1 MNYENNEKRTSKIG
15 LIAGIVLLI
24 IGIGMTIG
32 TFFFFGPFLGFMY
45 LIPGNILL
53 FNSILCKMK
62 KSIRILLDILLT
74 IVVCVIVVFISISI
88 WTKDDNNVSDEQT
101 KEKLSLEYL
110 NNTYS
115 KQSDTFTFVSCGYDL
130 VPGSNDKCFFESEK
144 YNDEITVYLSKVDN
158 EYHFADN
165 YFKLYMKED
174 AENYFNNIVKQ
185 YVNAE
190 TKLRFS
196 TAKFSNQELDFDDYI
211 SSGECSVDV
220 YFISNKE
227 VDSDDINSILNNI
240 ANDKIYG
247 SFNFITTN
255 DTTLLAD
262 YTLDEILNNQIELF
276 VSKEVYD
283 INYEF
288 KIAKSN

>member
-1 MNYENNEKRTSKIG
+1 MNYENNEKKPSKLG
-15 LIAGIVLLI
+15 LIAGIILSI

-53 FNSILCKMK
+53 FNSILYKTK
-62 KSIRILLDILLT
+62 KGVRILLDILLT
-74 IVVCVIVVFISISI
+74 IVVCALVVFVSTLI
-88 WTKDDNNVSDEQT
+88 WTKDDNNVEDESIKKQ
-101 KEKLSLEYL
+101 LSLEYL

-115 KQSDTFTFVSCGYDL
+115 KQNDNFTFVSCSYDL

-144 YNDEITVYLSKVDN
+144 YSDEITVYLSEVDN

-185 YVNAE
+185 YANVD

-196 TAKFSNQELDFDDYI
+196 TAKLSTKELYFDDYI
-211 SSGECSVDV
+211 SSGECMVDV

-227 VDSDDINSILNNI
+227 VESDEINKILNNI
-240 ANDKIYG
+240 ANNKIYV
-247 SFNFITTN
+247 SFNFVTTN
-255 DTTLLAD
+255 DTNLLND
-262 YTLDEILNNQIELF
+262 YTLDEILNNQGELF
-276 VSKEVYD
+276 VSKEEYD
-283 INYEF
+283 INYDFE
-288 KIAKSN
+288 ITKSN